1 MTAQTK
7 AQKARTKLRSR
18 DIRMTVLR
26 VMIPETGEMIG
37 ALVPDHPIDRRSMK
51 ERKLH
56 VGKMVRATLREDR
69 NPMFWRKA
77 HVLGGWLADNVESF
91 AGLDMHQALK
101 KLQERSGIGCTTREV
116 NARPIVAAVMA
127 AASSLLG
134 EGACRMLAA
143 VLPEIQ
149 TVSITEAD
157 SLNFSDMDEGVF
169 SSLWDGWIEWLRRNA
184 WPHLAPAS
192 REEVEMLIENPREG
206 THA

>member
-7 AQKARTKLRSR
+7 AQKQRNKLRTR
-18 DIRMTVLR
+18 DIRMTVMR
-26 VMIPETGEMIG
+26 VVLPDTGEMIG

-56 VGKMVRATLREDR
+56 VGRMVRCTIREDR

-101 KLQERSGIGCTTREV
+101 KLQERSGIGCETVVYDIPGVCKLTR
-116 NARPIVAAVMA
+116 
-127 AASSLLG
+127 
-134 EGACRMLAA
+134 
-143 VLPEIQ
+143 
-149 TVSITEAD
+149 TEAQ